1 MANKPKKIDISEMNP
16 MQLSSIK
23 QQLEG
28 VIILFNIYLNK

>member
-1 MANKPKKIDISEMNP
+1 MSNKPKKIDINEMNS

-28 VIILFNIYLNK
+28 VMI

>member
-1 MANKPKKIDISEMNP
+1 MANKPKKIDINEMNS

-28 VIILFNIYLNK
+28 VMI